1 MSQVDLSPCSNLRT
15 LKVDPEMVTF
25 PEIDGLLQT
34 ISSKHFEK
42 LILSPSLDV
51 IRSGPDTSDQIF
63 HSFAERLYR
72 LGATKPLTMVLDF
85 YSSKEEMRNMP
96 DVERLWP
103 LFCGVGV
110 IIEDY
115 GAGWRECVCPYA

>member
-1 MSQVDLSPCSNLRT
+1 MSRLDLSPCSNLRS
-15 LKVDPEMVTF
+15 LKVDPEMTTF

-42 LILSPSLDV
+42 LILSPNLDV
-51 IRSGPDTSDQIF
+51 IRSGPDPSDQIF
-63 HSFAERLYR
+63 HSFAQRLYR
-72 LGATKPLTMVLDF
+72 LGATKPLTMVLGF
-85 YSSKEEMRNMP
+85 YNRKEAMRNMP

-103 LFCGVGV
+103 LFCEVGV

-115 GAGWRECVCPYA
+115 GVGWREWPCPYE

>member
-1 MSQVDLSPCSNLRT
+1 MSHLDLSPCRNLRA
-15 LKVDPEMVTF
+15 LRVAPEMATF

-42 LILSPSLDV
+42 LILGPNLD
-51 IRSGPDTSDQIF
+51 IIPSGPDTSDQIF

-72 LGATKPLTMVLDF
+72 LGTMKPLTMVLEF
-85 YSSKEEMRNMP
+85 YFRKEMLNVS

-103 LFCGVGV
+103 LFCEVGV

-115 GAGWRECVCPYA
+115 SSWRQWTCPYT